1 VTIPGDVM
9 AESKRAFVG
18 KAAKAA
24 GDAAANVGNA
34 VVGGWKDL
42 NEATQRSIE
51 KTYNNKRPLAIAKL
65 KELKSTYPDA
75 TPLEL
80 QSILDAELNEV
91 EATKGPL
98 SIAYSRAA
106 SLYLLTSIELRQ
118 LDPASPDT
126 RRMLFD
132 LLVLLDTA
140 IIRGVRRGI
149 NIAIWLVPQLKV
161 AKGAKGAKVAKV
173 ANAAVKGAKVA
184 RSAVVAKKA
193 IKIAKATALPV
204 AKTAFSTAT
213 ANRKTTSFIISQ
225 TLKVLGPVEE
235 NWKPA
240 KPAKKAPK
248 K

>member
-1 VTIPGDVM
+1 M
-9 AESKRAFVG
+9 AENKRTIVG

-24 GDAAANVGNA
+24 GGAAVNVGNA

-42 NEATQRSIE
+42 SKASQRSIE

-65 KELKSTYPDA
+65 SELKSTFPDA

-80 QSILDAELNEV
+80 QTILDEELNEV
-91 EATKGPL
+91 EVTKGPF

-118 LDPASPDT
+118 LDPANPET

-140 IIRGVRRGI
+140 IIRGIRRGI
-149 NIAIWLVPQLKV
+149 NVAIWLVPQLKV
-161 AKGAKGAKVAKV
+161 AKGAKV
-173 ANAAVKGAKVA
+173 ANAAIKGAKLA
-184 RSAVVAKKA
+184 RSAAVAKKA
-193 IKIAKATALPV
+193 IQIARVTALPAAKV
-204 AKTAFSTAT
+204 AISAAK
-213 ANRKTTSFIISQ
+213 ANRKTTAFIISQ
-225 TLKVLGPVEE
+225 TLKVLGPVVE
-235 NWKPA
+235 NSKPA